1 MNRLQTEL
9 LRLYLPRPEDAPED
23 AAQPR
28 DLIDRDG
35 RTRALIIE
43 VGGPADWPPIER
55 IWMGVQSDL
64 GLPAP
69 AIAVSG
75 VDGLQLWISLAEP
88 VPLGDARAFLEALRQ
103 RFLPD
108 LPARR
113 VRLFP
118 CTEEADRHATL
129 VPSPQSD
136 PERWSAFVMP
146 DLAALFT
153 ETPWLDI
160 EPGVDGQAD
169 LLARLQSI
177 GAQAF
182 EAARSTLAATA
193 PSGSSTPASTAGPS
207 TSPGGDALEPR
218 DFLLR
223 VMRDRTVDL
232 ALRIEAA
239 KALLR

>member
-28 DLIDRDG
+28 DLIDRNG
-35 RTRALIIE
+35 RTRALVIE

-55 IWMGVQSDL
+55 IWMGVQSEL

-75 VDGLQLWISLAEP
+75 VDGLQLWMSLAEP
-88 VPLGDARAFLEALRQ
+88 VPLGDARAFIEALRQ

-108 LPARR
+108 LSQGR

-118 CTEEADRHATL
+118 CAECVERHAPL
-129 VPSPQSD
+129 VPGPQSE

-182 EAARSTLAATA
+182 EAARATLAATVR
-193 PSGSSTPASTAGPS
+193 SGSSKHAPTASPS
-207 TSPGGDALEPR
+207 THAGGDALEPR

-223 VMRDRTVDL
+223 VMRDDTVDL